1 MANKLNPEL
10 VQNIAELTNVK
21 KISDLPIINVIDKD
35 NETETIRTSQQFN
48 NSYILSST
56 LLEDNSQVGGRYFNY
71 RVKLN
76 EVTEYLRTLSDAN
89 LAVFRNT
96 FDFFVNSLKS
106 NTENS
111 YVQFAPA
118 NDIIDYE
125 NPDNNYSYTFKYK
138 LSEVLDGS
146 YGFTY
151 YIDSDGN
158 KEALTYTNGLTSG
171 LVTNVTLE
179 KYVRNSIATL
189 LGVPS
194 TPAYVTEAIDSVVE
208 FVDWFKGYTKD
219 KDGLSEL
226 INKIREKDEEIISSY
241 TAADNELRSYINN
254 KINDLDTTTN
264 AEPGKYIIGI
274 EQNDGLITNV
284 TSKQITIDEV
294 EGLQSAL
301 DNINIDAPVTGVADE
316 GNSFSSGSKK
326 YTLIVDENKKLKF
339 VEYILMSIASKT
351 PSSTRTLEIDST
363 AKEADRTFKVVAN
376 KTINSATWSGTLD
389 DDIITTNDKTTTL
402 VAKQNNNNKITRS
415 VTISDGEMNVSSGD
429 MNIQFTSKR
438 YFLGYS
444 SDPNLTFTVSNNGTN
459 ILTTSNYH
467 NLKDS
472 LLTSDIFGKGFTG
485 DGYWYMIWPTTVSI
499 GNIYFGAGTAKAA
512 AAGGWHEHVQNWQ
525 EGDPATNSDH
535 IKVNQYSTAV
545 QYHVY
550 RSDHPF
556 SVQMNIQF

>member
-1 MANKLNPEL
+1 M
-10 VQNIAELTNVK
+10 
-21 KISDLPIINVIDKD
+21 
-35 NETETIRTSQQFN
+35 
-48 NSYILSST
+48 
-56 LLEDNSQVGGRYFNY
+56 
-71 RVKLN
+71 
-76 EVTEYLRTLSDAN
+76 
-89 LAVFRNT
+89 
-96 FDFFVNSLKS
+96 
-106 NTENS
+106 
-111 YVQFAPA
+111 
-118 NDIIDYE
+118 
-125 NPDNNYSYTFKYK
+125 
-138 LSEVLDGS
+138 LDGS

-151 YIDSDGN
+151 YIGSDE
-158 KEALTYTNGLTSG
+158 KEHELTYTNGLTAG

-208 FVDWFKGYTKD
+208 FVEWFKGYTKD

-226 INKIREKDEEIISSY
+226 IRKIKEKDEEIISSY
-241 TAADNELRSYINN
+241 TAADNALRSYINS
-254 KINDLDTTTN
+254 KINDLDTTIN

-301 DNINIDAPVTGVADE
+301 DNIDAPITGVADE
-316 GNSFSSGSKK
+316 GNSFSAGNTK

-351 PSSTRTLEIDST
+351 PNTTRTLEIDST
-363 AKEADRTFKVVAN
+363 ATEAERTFKVVAN
-376 KTINSATWSGTLD
+376 KTINSATWSGTVD

-402 VAKQNNNNKITRS
+402 IAKQNNNNKITRS

-429 MNIQFTSKR
+429 MNIQFTNKR

-459 ILTTSNYH
+459 ISTTSNYH

-512 AAGGWHEHVQNWQ
+512 AAGGWHEHVMNWQ

>member
-138 LSEVLDGS
+138 LSEVLDGA

-151 YIDSDGN
+151 YIGSDE
-158 KEALTYTNGLTSG
+158 KEHELTYTNVLTSG

-208 FVDWFKGYTKD
+208 FVEWFKGYTKD

-226 INKIREKDEEIISSY
+226 IRKIKEKDEEIISSY
-241 TAADNELRSYINN
+241 TAADNALRSYINS
-254 KINDLDTTTN
+254 KINYLDSTTN

-301 DNINIDAPVTGVADE
+301 DNIDAPVTGVADD

-339 VEYILMSIASKT
+339 VEYILMTISSKA
-351 PSSTRTLEIDST
+351 PNPTRTLEIDST
-363 AKEADRTFKVVAN
+363 AKEEERTFKVVAN
-376 KTINSATWSGTLD
+376 KTINSATWAGTVD

-402 VAKQNNNNKITRS
+402 VVKQNNNNKITRS
-415 VTISDGEMNVSSGD
+415 VTISDGEMNVTSGD

-459 ILTTSNYH
+459 ILTTSNYN

-472 LLTSDIFGKGFTG
+472 LLTSEIFGKGFTG

-512 AAGGWHEHVQNWQ
+512 AAGGWHEHVLNWQ
-525 EGDPATNSDH
+525 EGDPSTNSDH